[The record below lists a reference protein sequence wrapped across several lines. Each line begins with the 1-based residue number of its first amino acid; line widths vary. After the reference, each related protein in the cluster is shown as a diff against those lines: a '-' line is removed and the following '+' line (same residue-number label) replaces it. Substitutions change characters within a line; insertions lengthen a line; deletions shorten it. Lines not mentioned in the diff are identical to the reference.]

1 MNEELM
7 QRMLRNK
14 MVPAIL
20 SIVLGIAVIITRRG
34 ALTVMVQVMGW
45 IILVGAVAFILA
57 YFFGPHRDIVAVVS
71 GLVFGLIGVLIIM
84 EADNV
89 VELLPTLTGI
99 VLILNGLSNIAQAA
113 LNGESKV
120 LSVILGILIVVLG
133 VLILARPGAIAEAI
147 YLYIG
152 ISFVV
157 NGLFD
162 LLLLYRIREFLR

>member
-1 MNEELM
+1 MDNEM
-7 QRMLRNK
+7 IQRMMRSK
-14 MVPAIL
+14 MIPAIL

-34 ALTVMVQVMGW
+34 AVTVMVQVIGW
-45 IILVGAVAFILA
+45 IILIGAVSFILA
-57 YFFGPHRDIVAVVS
+57 YFFGPHRDIASVVF
-71 GLVFGLIGVLIIM
+71 GLVFGLVGVLIIM
-84 EADNV
+84 EAENV

-113 LNGESKV
+113 LNGESRV
-120 LSVILGILIVVLG
+120 LSVILGILIVALG

-162 LLLLYRIREFLR
+162 LILLYRIREFLR